1 MSEGAMSLTN
11 EKELENGSRASR
23 TETADASQIVTATRV
38 KKPSSVRVFRTDDGR
53 AELCTKVAHPR
64 LAEKP
69 SYAVPPSITATVG
82 TSPRWPR
89 RPLMPWRGVRRT
101 QRPSCRRPRGESRP
115 SSRDHASKGS
125 AWSNHVRPKTADP
138 SSETAKKAAT
148 RSCRKPSEVLF
159 SATSSTH
166 VKVPRPRAA
175 GHSPH
180 R

>member
-1 MSEGAMSLTN
+1 MSDGAMSLTK
-11 EKELENGSRASR
+11 EKDREKGSRASLTDT
-23 TETADASQIVTATRV
+23 TEASQIVTATRP
-38 KKPSSVRVFRTDDGR
+38 KKASRVPVLSSDDGTD
-53 AELCTKVAHPR
+53 EVCTNVAHDR
-64 LAEKP
+64 FAEKP

-89 RPLMPWRGVRRT
+89 RPLTPWRGVRRT
-101 QRPSCRRPRGESRP
+101 QRPSCRRPRGERRP
-115 SSRDHASKGS
+115 SSRDQASKGS

-166 VKVPRPRAA
+166 VKVPR
-175 GHSPH
+175 
-180 R
+180 